1 MRKIA
6 ALFVLVFLLMGSS
19 PSWSLSI
26 TGKPFLDEQIWWLL
40 ENNVLDDRYSDG
52 TDIGDEICKAY
63 GGSGCW
69 DLSIG
74 DGICKAGGGSGCW
87 DLSIGD
93 GICKAGGGSGCWDLS
108 ISEGLAK
115 LPRYDVDWDWDQFY
129 HSTGSLVW
137 ACRGIQTGQFADLYR
152 CSGKSSTFKHLT

>member
-1 MRKIA
+1 MKTFEHGPYRGYISMRKIA

-26 TGKPFLDEQIWWLL
+26 TGKPFLD
-40 ENNVLDDRYSDG
+40 DRYSDG

-63 GGSGCW
+63 
-69 DLSIG
+69 
-74 DGICKAGGGSGCW
+74 GGSGCW

-152 CSGKSSTFKHLT
+152 CSGKSKNDYRWPNK